1 MLALRITYVFFCRGE
16 TDSNNVLNNLLWLTM
31 SLKQI
36 WDDNF
41 AEKCSMPRDNHIHTY
56 IAFFITY
63 KRYTDFYLMNR
74 NCLAKL
80 LGDSYPFD
88 DEMKEN
94 LIHQVIQSDFFGMV
108 KT

>member
-1 MLALRITYVFFCRGE
+1 MIILPR
-16 TDSNNVLNNLLWLTM
+16 NVPCPE
-31 SLKQI
+31 I
-36 WDDNF
+36 IIY
-41 AEKCSMPRDNHIHTY
+41 IHTY